1 MLVFDVF
8 LVSVPVFVSVY
19 FVFLGFL
26 ENCTR
31 ETSKTNI

>member
-8 LVSVPVFVSVY
+8 LVSIPTFVSVY
-19 FVFLGFL
+19 FVFLEFL